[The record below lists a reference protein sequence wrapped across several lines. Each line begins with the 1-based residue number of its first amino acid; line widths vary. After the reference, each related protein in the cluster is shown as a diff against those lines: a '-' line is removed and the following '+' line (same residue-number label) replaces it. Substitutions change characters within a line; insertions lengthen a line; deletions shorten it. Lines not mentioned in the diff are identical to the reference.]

1 MLEEAVVLAQEILL
15 AKVLEDQVEEAILQ
29 VRPLELL
36 EVQTLAVEVVVHLM
50 VVLVL

>member
-1 MLEEAVVLAQEILL
+1 MVQAQEILL

-29 VRPLELL
+29 VRTLELL
-36 EVQTLAVEVVVHLM
+36 EVQTLAVEVVVNLM